1 CGFSWRKQRATWVGQ
16 VVGAI
21 GYQYVRPDRT
31 RARAHGACVNRIG
44 FRGRLFLILL
54 FFALI
59 PSIVLTFAWATTTW
73 WALPIGTGAWD
84 STAATGARALAVAR
98 AHRLSR
104 ADSIT
109 LAEHEETLRV
119 SLMHSKQ
126 AGFTFR
132 RVAIAIAIGSLVS
145 FGLLLLVSSRVAG
158 HLSRSMSRPL
168 QELVGWTER
177 IVRAD
182 PLPVDPVKRGA
193 PEFQVLRDRMREMAE
208 GLERGRRSALEAE
221 RLSALRETAR
231 QVAHELK
238 NPLTPI
244 RFAVDRLRR
253 DAPPQLQESIE
264 VLAVESERLE
274 NLAKSFAQFGKLP
287 EGPRAPVDLGEL
299 ARYTARSSVPPDVHL
314 DISVASDVP
323 LIPGHHDAL
332 SRALSNVMLN
342 AVEACRGASGGTI
355 SVDVTRVAR
364 NGTSAVALSVRDNGC
379 GIPRNRLERIWE
391 PYVTYNSGG
400 TGLGLAIV
408 RQTILAHDGEVSAES
423 EPGKG
428 TTIKFIFPIESG
440 TAPAERA

>member
-1 CGFSWRKQRATWVGQ
+1 M
-16 VVGAI
+16 
-21 GYQYVRPDRT
+21 
-31 RARAHGACVNRIG
+31 NRIG

-59 PSIVLTFAWATTTW
+59 PSIVLTFAWASTTW

-84 STAATGARALAVAR
+84 STAATGARAVAVAR
-98 AHRLSR
+98 SHGLSR

-109 LAEHEETLRV
+109 IAEHEETLRIG
-119 SLMHSKQ
+119 LMRSKQ

-132 RVAIAIAIGSLVS
+132 RVAVAIALGSVLS

-168 QELVGWTER
+168 QELVGWTEH

-182 PLPVDPVKRGA
+182 PLPTDPIKRGA
-193 PEFQVLRDRMREMAE
+193 PEFQTLRDRMREMAE
-208 GLERGRRSALEAE
+208 GLERGRKAALESE

-244 RFAVDRLRR
+244 RFAVERLRR
-253 DAPPQLQESIE
+253 DAPPPLQESVA
-264 VLAVESERLE
+264 VLAIESQRLE

-299 ARYTARSSVPPDVHL
+299 ARYTAKSSVPSAVHL
-314 DISVASDVP
+314 DVSVGEDVP

-342 AVEACRGASGGTI
+342 AVEACREARDGKGSIA
-355 SVDVTRVAR
+355 VDVSRVTT
-364 NGTSAVALSVRDNGC
+364 NGDATVILSVRDNGC
-379 GIPRNRLERIWE
+379 GIPQNRLARIWE
-391 PYVTYNSGG
+391 PYVTYKSGG

-408 RQTILAHDGEVSAES
+408 RQTILAHDGEVIAES
-423 EPGKG
+423 QPGLG
-428 TTIKFIFPIESG
+428 TTIKFIFPVESAG
-440 TAPAERA
+440 EPSERT